1 MASQSSF
8 GRVDGLCMSFR
19 GMKVRELIRLPPPP
33 PRKISPQGLHEIN
46 RVIAIARKTYRNV
59 QSKLWLIGFSLF
71 FPFFFT
77 PFRQARG

>member
-33 PRKISPQGLHEIN
+33 GKISPQGLHEIN
-46 RVIAIARKTYRNV
+46 RVIAIARKPYRNV
-59 QSKLWLIGFSLF
+59 QSKLWLIGFSQF
-71 FPFFFT
+71 FSFFLYAF
-77 PFRQARG
+77 

>member
-8 GRVDGLCMSFR
+8 GRVDGLCITFR

-33 PRKISPQGLHEIN
+33 RKINPQGLHEIN

-59 QSKLWLIGFSLF
+59 QSKLWLNGFSLF
-71 FPFFFT
+71 SFFLYAF
-77 PFRQARG
+77 